1 MTKSKK
7 YFISAAA
14 LLVLFVA
21 LIAAVKFV
29 DVGAIGPQGSEIG
42 LSAINGQ
49 VRDTLGFSD
58 TWYGIT
64 DWLGMLSILVALGFA
79 FFGVSQLVH
88 RRSLKKV
95 DADIYL
101 LALCYTVAAAV
112 YVFFELFVVN
122 YRPVILEGSLE
133 ASFPSSH
140 TVLVICFMGTAVHQF
155 YCRIKNKPLRA
166 AVMAAGLAVI
176 AVMVVGRMLSGVHWF
191 TDILGGVLIGSAI
204 VLAYL
209 GVYAKIKSR

>member
-1 MTKSKK
+1 MTKSRK
-7 YFISAAA
+7 YFIWAAVLAVLFLA
-14 LLVLFVA
+14 LL
-21 LIAAVKFV
+21 AAVKFV

-42 LSAINGQ
+42 LSSINGQ
-49 VRDTLGFSD
+49 VRDALGFSD

-64 DWLGMLSILVALGFA
+64 DWLGVLSILVALGFA
-79 FFGVSQLVH
+79 LFGVCQLVR
-88 RRSLKKV
+88 RRSFKKV

-101 LALCYTVAAAV
+101 LAISYAAAAAI
-112 YVFFELFVVN
+112 YVLFEVFVVN
-122 YRPVILEGSLE
+122 YRPVILEESLE

-155 YCRIKNKPLRA
+155 YCRIKHRALRGV
-166 AVMAAGLAVI
+166 AVAAGSAVI
-176 AVMVVGRMLSGVHWF
+176 AVMVIGRLLSGVHWF

-209 GVYAKIKSR
+209 GAYAKIKNS